1 VSTFPVTGGSPGW
14 SDEVVLPMFPLEAVL
29 FPCGILPLHV
39 FEPRYRRLAAHC
51 LAGDGRFGVVLIER
65 GSEVGGGDCRLD
77 IGTVATIEHSAALP
91 DGRLAMVARGGA
103 RLQVARWLAD
113 DPYPI
118 GSVRLEPDA
127 GSPRS
132 TESAT
137 VSSHDD
143 AHHPALVAT
152 AAAALRRAYALRSE
166 LGLGPAWPATL
177 QLADDPITASWQL
190 CDLAP
195 LGAADRQHLLEMP
208 TLVDRMH
215 LLDSLVSDLADDLTR
230 LLTSG

>member
-1 VSTFPVTGGSPGW
+1 MSTFPGAGGPPDEP
-14 SDEVVLPMFPLEAVL
+14 DEVVLPMFPLEQVL
-29 FPCGILPLHV
+29 FPCGILPLQV
-39 FEPRYRRLAAHC
+39 FEPRYRRLVAHC
-51 LAGDGRFGVVLIER
+51 LAGDGHFGVVLIER
-65 GSEVGGGDCRLD
+65 GSEVGGGDCRLNV
-77 IGTVATIEHSAALP
+77 GTVATIERSAALP

-103 RLQVARWLAD
+103 RLQVIRWLAD

-118 GSVRLEPDA
+118 SSVRLESDA
-127 GSPRS
+127 GSPNS
-132 TESAT
+132 VETAT
-137 VSSHDD
+137 TSSPD

-177 QLADDPITASWQL
+177 QLAKDPIAASWQL

-208 TLVDRMH
+208 TLCDRMH
-215 LLDSLVSDLADDLTR
+215 LLVSLISDLADDLTR
-230 LLTSG
+230 ILTSG